1 MNSVLLAIIGI
12 AIMSAGYLVYSRV
25 LASRVYRLDPD
36 FVTPAH
42 AQRDGIDYVPTNRL
56 VLWGHHFT
64 SVAGAAPIVG
74 PAIAVIWGPPDRLR
88 RLSAGP
94 AVLEGVAE
102 FQPVD
107 VVEVTGV
114 AGRQG
119 ETPRHAGT
127 RDLGVREGHRASDG
141 LGMHDDPRG
150 RPCSLQVVHDE

>member
-1 MNSVLLAIIGI
+1 MNSVVLVLIGI
-12 AIMSAGYLVYSRV
+12 AMILAGYFLYSRY
-25 LASRVYRLDPD
+25 LGARVYALDAG
-36 FVTPAH
+36 FRTPAH
-42 AQRDGIDYVPTNRL
+42 ELEDGVDYVPTNKY

-74 PAIAVIWGPPDRLR
+74 PAIAVIWGPPDRSR

-94 AVLEGVAE
+94 AVLEGAAE
-102 FQPVD
+102 FQRLD

-150 RPCSLQVVHDE
+150 RPRSLQVVHDE

>member
-12 AIMSAGYLVYSRV
+12 AIMSAGYLVYSQV
-25 LASRVYRLDPD
+25 LANRVYRLDPD
-36 FVTPAH
+36 FVTAAH
-42 AQRDGIDYVPTNRL
+42 ARRDGIDYVPTNRL

-74 PAIAVIWGPPDRLR
+74 PAIAVIWGPPDRSR

-94 AVLEGVAE
+94 AVLEGAAE
-102 FQPVD
+102 FQRLD

-150 RPCSLQVVHDE
+150 RPRSLQVVHDE

>member
-12 AIMSAGYLVYSRV
+12 AIMSAGYLVYSQV
-25 LASRVYRLDPD
+25 LANRVYWLDPD
-36 FVTPAH
+36 FVTAAH
-42 AQRDGIDYVPTNRL
+42 ARRDGIDYVPTNRL

-74 PAIAVIWGPPDRLR
+74 PAIAVIWGPPDRSR

-94 AVLEGVAE
+94 AVLEGAAE
-102 FQPVD
+102 FQRLD

-114 AGRQG
+114 AGRHG

-150 RPCSLQVVHDE
+150 RPRSFQVVHDE